1 MPMFSIQEYME
12 STIDSNS
19 PFIITG
25 VLKPRYSRTHLGQ

>member
-1 MPMFSIQEYME
+1 ME